1 MKKILALMLSIALI
15 LSMTACSSNKL
26 ADSFDKDKV
35 IARAEELVGTVNTF
49 DYSTVVSQLRQDL
62 QAKLTADQLETSW
75 GTQLKAAGNFVGYS
89 SENVYGTKDKSTGE
103 DYAVTVLS
111 CKYENATLTYTISMN
126 DKFEI
131 VGLYMK

>member
-75 GTQLKAAGNFVGYS
+75 GAQLKAAGNFMEYS

-103 DYAVTVLS
+103 DYAVTILI